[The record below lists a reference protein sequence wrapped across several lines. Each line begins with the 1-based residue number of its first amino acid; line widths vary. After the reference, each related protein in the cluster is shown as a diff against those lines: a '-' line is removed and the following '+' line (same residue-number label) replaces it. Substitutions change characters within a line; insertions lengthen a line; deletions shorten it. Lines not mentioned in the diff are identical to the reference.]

1 MGPRIFISSTFYDL
15 KYARETLSDFIE
27 EHGFEPIRSETGD
40 IGYVNG
46 NNLDESCYK
55 AVSESD
61 MAVLIVGGRYG
72 SPTSDSKEAEDKF
85 SRYISVTH
93 KEFDTAIKNNIPI
106 FVFIDSAVYQEYKMY
121 KKNKKEFEKK
131 DCKIAFDAVD
141 NINVHRFIENICLT
155 PKIPI
160 CSFSNV
166 SEIKNTLR
174 KQWSDMMR
182 TYLSSIKRNNSISQI
197 EKSIDNV
204 YSTVK
209 QMSIMLDKVGE
220 LTINNEDVYTDV
232 NQQQKIEYVAGRIAN
247 TFEFVSKL
255 KTLDDIKNYINYL
268 IESLYKA
275 KNDNLLEYPFSKNFE
290 DVAKFYSLFNTDQ
303 VLLSVVKE
311 HLSFEE
317 NFFVEDDLFK
327 ERLAE
332 RLLKADCLEKMNL
345 NI

>member
-15 KYARETLSDFIE
+15 KYARETLSEFIE
-27 EHGFEPIRSETGD
+27 EHGFEPIRSESGD

-55 AVSESD
+55 AMSESD

-72 SPTSDSKEAEDKF
+72 SPSSDSKEIEDKF
-85 SRYISVTH
+85 SSYISVTH
-93 KEFDTAIKNNIPI
+93 KEFDTAIKNNVPI
-106 FVFIDSAVYQEYKMY
+106 FVFIDSAVYQEYRMY

-131 DCKIAFDAVD
+131 DCKITFEAVD

-182 TYLSSIKRNNSISQI
+182 SYLSSIKRNNSISQI

-204 YSTVK
+204 YSTIR
-209 QMSIMLDKVGE
+209 QMSIMLDEVGK
-220 LTINNEDVYTDV
+220 LTINDEDAFIDV
-232 NQQQKIEYVAGRIAN
+232 NQQQQIEYVAGKIAN
-247 TFEFVSKL
+247 AFEFVSTL
-255 KTLDDIKNYINYL
+255 KTLDDIKDYVNHFVN
-268 IESLYKA
+268 SLYKA
-275 KNDNLLEYPFSKNFE
+275 KNDNLLEYPFSENIE
-290 DVAKFYSLFNTDQ
+290 DVTKFYSLFNTEK
-303 VLLSVVKE
+303 VLLSIVKE
-311 HLSFEE
+311 HLSFEKDV
-317 NFFVEDDLFK
+317 FIEDDLFK
-327 ERLAE
+327 KRLIE
-332 RLLKADCLEKMNL
+332 RLLKTDYLEKMNL